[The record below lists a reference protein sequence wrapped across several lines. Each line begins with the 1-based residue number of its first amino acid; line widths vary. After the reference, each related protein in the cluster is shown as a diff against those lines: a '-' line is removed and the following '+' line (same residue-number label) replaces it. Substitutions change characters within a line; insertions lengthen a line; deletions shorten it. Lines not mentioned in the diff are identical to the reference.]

1 MSKSS
6 FCTECGTEN
15 TGKFCANCGANVAT
29 QSKPLVVDT
38 AKSKVAKR
46 FSLSQIVGLAL
57 VVLAF
62 GLGAFGA
69 TLKSES
75 AQHQSDGDLNQSRA
89 DACAIVCLGDALVVG
104 GSNSGD
110 SVEGDHAAAVAEW
123 AQASELNSQSAA
135 LLVSAGVVFL
145 AGAGTLSVGLLRR
158 KQNTKN
164 AVVNLPSDST
174 E

>member
-1 MSKSS
+1 MSESN
-6 FCTECGTEN
+6 FCTACGTEN
-15 TGKFCANCGANVAT
+15 SGNFCANCGANVAT

-38 AKSKVAKR
+38 TKSKVAKR

-69 TLKSES
+69 ILHSE
-75 AQHQSDGDLNQSRA
+75 AAKHKLDGDTNQSAA
-89 DACAIVCLGDALVVG
+89 DICAIVCLGDALGVG
-104 GSNSGD
+104 DSNSGD

-123 AQASELNSQSAA
+123 AQASELQSQSTA
-135 LLVSAGVVFL
+135 LLVSAGVLFL
-145 AGAGTLSVGLLRR
+145 AGAGTFSVGLLRR

-164 AVVNLPSDST
+164 AVVNLPSNST